1 MRKKVLIEGMSCQN
15 CVKHVAEALNEIDG
29 ISNVEVKLEDKA
41 ALLDTESNDLDQAIK
56 FAVDEAGYEV
66 VGIESL

>member
-15 CVKHVAEALNEIDG
+15 CVRHVGEALNEIDG

-41 ALLDTESNDLDQAIK
+41 ALLDAESNELDQAIK
-56 FAVDEAGYEV
+56 FALDEAGYEV
-66 VGIESL
+66 VGIETV

>member
-15 CVKHVAEALNEIDG
+15 CVKHVGEALNEIDG

-41 ALLDTESNDLDQAIK
+41 ALLDADNNELDQAIK
-56 FAVDEAGYEV
+56 FALDEAGYEV
-66 VGIESL
+66 VGIESV